1 MKHNNITY
9 KFTYNL
15 STSFLIII
23 FIEQHE
29 QQQELELKLNL
40 PNRLEINEIIHRLAN
55 LNNLIFDYYIMLN
68 DVNLN
73 EFKTSLTEFLLK
85 QNQIYYDS
93 LAANQLINSPI
104 DKLKLKNYW
113 LKVLISNNQKSIVA
127 PGHHDLIQAKEYYN
141 LMHSNLMSVIL
152 EREKE
157 YALQLNRLLT
167 NTQTTTWQRLDQL
180 KREQKHKFQYFI
192 KKLLNNNDLL
202 SNSSFSLEIDQDNDE
217 SLDDF
222 DYIRIDTNPSIIN
235 SLKSAN
241 IKQLSSLQT
250 LTRLEESYTIQLGA
264 QLKTTHNLRLIRCNI
279 YDFCSQRFNLQ
290 LNEIEPHAIQTA
302 LSLYSNK
309 LCALVL
315 LTNSTVENW
324 SDLTSICDLNG
335 CEFHFGSIDEQKQ
348 LALKHSNNKE
358 LNIGNFFITKHSNLS
373 QVHVLFHLIAF
384 ENDSQS
390 NLKQSDLSSRHPVI
404 LGLRNILKAC
414 VSNDIHTLTFPLLLT
429 HEMTEEMTISWVM
442 KRAELVL
449 KCIKGFMIE
458 FVNWGAQE
466 SRTLQFVVPQVLFFF
481 LFNFKLII
489 NLVATQC
496 VLTQESRTQKISHN
510 T

>member
-29 QQQELELKLNL
+29 QQQQELELKLNL
-40 PNRLEINEIIHRLAN
+40 PNRLDINEIIHRLAN

-68 DVNLN
+68 ELNLI

-113 LKVLISNNQKSIVA
+113 LKVLISNNQKSIVV

-202 SNSSFSLEIDQDNDE
+202 SNNSFSLEIDQDNDE

-222 DYIRIDTNPSIIN
+222 DYIRIDTNPSVIN
-235 SLKSAN
+235 SLKSTIN

-250 LTRLEESYTIQLGA
+250 LTKLEESYTIQLGA

-279 YDFCSQRFNLQ
+279 YDFCSNRFNLQ

-302 LSLYSNK
+302 LSLYSNN
-309 LCALVL
+309 CMCVC
-315 LTNSTVENW
+315 V
-324 SDLTSICDLNG
+324 
-335 CEFHFGSIDEQKQ
+335 
-348 LALKHSNNKE
+348 
-358 LNIGNFFITKHSNLS
+358 
-373 QVHVLFHLIAF
+373 F
-384 ENDSQS
+384 ENS
-390 NLKQSDLSSRHPVI
+390 
-404 LGLRNILKAC
+404 A
-414 VSNDIHTLTFPLLLT
+414 
-429 HEMTEEMTISWVM
+429 
-442 KRAELVL
+442 
-449 KCIKGFMIE
+449 
-458 FVNWGAQE
+458 
-466 SRTLQFVVPQVLFFF
+466 LFF
-481 LFNFKLII
+481 
-489 NLVATQC
+489 
-496 VLTQESRTQKISHN
+496 
-510 T
+510 